1 MDVTEVD
8 AQWYE
13 HKERA
18 DDAEAKLSLARARR
32 ADLLEMAAE
41 WRSTAQRTE
50 LARAVRHQLV
60 DCAEELRVLAERLPE

>member
-41 WRSTAQRTE
+41 WRKQAKALTVVDP
-50 LARAVRHQLV
+50 VRHTLQ
-60 DCAEELRVLAERLPE
+60 DCAEELRVLADRLPE